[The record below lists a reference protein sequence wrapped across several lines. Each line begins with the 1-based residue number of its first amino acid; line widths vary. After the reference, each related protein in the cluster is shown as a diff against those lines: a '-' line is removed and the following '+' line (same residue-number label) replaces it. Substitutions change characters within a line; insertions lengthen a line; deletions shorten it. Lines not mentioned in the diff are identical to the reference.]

1 MEESSHVTF
10 FRSLPFL
17 RKLVGLNYHVL
28 RLEQGQ
34 RKRLYEAALALPIVF
49 LLAVSFFKNRNP
61 ESSTYRLEQYVV
73 CGLVFIGVYGLTR
86 FTLKCTSDRMKEFMD
101 DFEKKKDLLLR
112 KIMIR
117 FLLGYYGIM
126 TVLITIAAIWL

>member
-10 FRSLPFL
+10 FRSLSFL

-28 RLEQGQ
+28 RLEQDQ
-34 RKRLYEAALALPIVF
+34 RKRLYEAALALPFVC
-49 LLAVSFFKNRNP
+49 LEGSFFLKYKNP
-61 ESSTYRLEQYVV
+61 ESSTYRLEAAVI
-73 CGLVFIGVYGLTR
+73 CGLVFVGVYGLTR
-86 FTLKCTSDRMKEFMD
+86 FTLKCTSDRMKAFMD
-101 DFEKKKDLLLR
+101 DFEKKKDLVLR

-126 TVLITIAAIWL
+126 VVLITIAAIWL